1 MFPLFLM
8 VPWFIRAGKGKGG
21 RTKMTRFYMRWQ
33 MNPLTVPVNPEERGK
48 LWITMLEM
56 VKAELKSGML
66 TDWGIWFDLSGG
78 YAFAD
83 TDEVSLHAAILKWM
97 PYIVYDI
104 KPVLSVDQVLANIKK
119 AAAAATK

>member
-1 MFPLFLM
+1 M
-8 VPWFIRAGKGKGG
+8 VPWFIRAGEGKGG

-48 LWITMLEM
+48 LWVTMLEM

-66 TDWGIWFDLSGG
+66 TDWGVWFDLSGG

-83 TDEVSLHAAILKWM
+83 TDEVALHAAILKWM
-97 PYIVYDI
+97 PYKVYDI